1 MDTEKLL
8 PQSVDAER
16 GVLGS
21 LIIDPECAPPVLTIL
36 RAADF
41 YRHEHRTIFT
51 AIADLWRAHTPADLV
66 TLIDELERG
75 GQLGAIGGPSA
86 VSELVNQ
93 VPTSANAVHYAQIVA
108 RKALARRVIHAAG
121 HIAGVAYN
129 EPDSDVLAIETL
141 RLLMDALSSRIGG
154 DSAPYRDVID
164 DFLAEHIAAQANGIT
179 SGIQFGLSGLD
190 TLLMGLKPG
199 EVAML
204 MGRPGS
210 GKSALAAGV
219 AEHAAD
225 ELAARGAGTVEY
237 ITLEMR
243 AAQVV
248 GRLLAAHARI
258 DTRVLRSNFLL
269 PDGAVDVDAWRAMRA
284 AAERAQAERGD
295 ALRFLARP
303 IRVADLRMH
312 LERAVA
318 QRDCRFAVLD
328 YIGLIRPDEGSRA
341 TEYQRISDLS
351 REIKQLAL
359 ALNIPIMVLAQMSRE
374 SERRGN
380 PRPMPSDLRDS
391 GQLEQ
396 DADIIIGLYRGA
408 AYMPHMAAADARFKE
423 FAEALILKVR
433 EGTPN
438 ITVPLRFE
446 GPYAR
451 FSNWPADWPYRDYLG
466 YMPANDGQEK

>member
-8 PQSVDAER
+8 PQNVDAER
-16 GVLGS
+16 NLLGC
-21 LIIDPECAPPVLTIL
+21 LISEPRCAPSVLAML
-36 RAADF
+36 HADDF
-41 YRHEHRTIFT
+41 YRHSHRVIYAT
-51 AIADLWRAHTPADLV
+51 IADLWRQRIAADLV
-66 TLIDELERG
+66 TLPDELTRR
-75 GQLGAIGGPSA
+75 GQLEAAGD
-86 VSELVNQ
+86 LYYLN
-93 VPTSANAVHYAQIVA
+93 TLTTYAPPAGNVERYAGIVA
-108 RKALARRVIHAAG
+108 RTALARRVIQVSGQMAG
-121 HIAGVAYN
+121 LAYDDL
-129 EPDSDVLAIETL
+129 DSDLLASETL
-141 RLLMDALSSRIGG
+141 RLLMGALASRIGG

-164 DFLAEHIAAQANGIT
+164 DFLAEHIAAQASGIT

-199 EVAML
+199 EVAL
-204 MGRPGS
+204 LCGRPGS
-210 GKSALAAGV
+210 GKSALAAGI
-219 AEHAAD
+219 AEHVAD
-225 ELAARGAGTVEY
+225 DLATRGAGTVEY

-243 AAQVV
+243 AVQVV

-269 PDGAVDVDAWRAMRA
+269 PDGGVDEDAWRAMRA

-295 ALRFLARP
+295 TLRLLARP
-303 IRVADLRMH
+303 IRAADIRLH

-328 YIGLIRPDEGSRA
+328 YIGLVRPDEGSRA

-351 REIKQLAL
+351 RDLKQMAL
-359 ALNIPIMVLAQMSRE
+359 ALNIPILCLVQMSRA
-374 SERRGN
+374 SEGRSN

-396 DADIIIGLYRGA
+396 DGDIIIGLYRGA
-408 AYMPHMAAADARFKE
+408 AYMPRMAAADARFKE
-423 FAEALILKVR
+423 FAEALVLKVR

-451 FSNWPADWPYRDYLG
+451 FSNWPADWPYRNYLG
-466 YMPANDGQEK
+466 YMPADDGQEK